1 MCALGAAGLLNQAA
15 SQKHR
20 CEPQTEMVCRSLTSS
35 TFKHTVCNR
44 LKQCWSYTLSLDTSD
59 AFCRVFAALLL
70 CPYPC
75 STSVEQSS
83 SVYFA
88 FRRQWKF
95 TPELYLIAA
104 GILVGSSVSSA
115 VLLLP
120 PSGSSCTRGSWL
132 CNSVIFFPILFE
144 PIPSRTCVK
153 ISFTSPEFA

>member
-1 MCALGAAGLLNQAA
+1 MCTLGAAGLLNQAA
-15 SQKHR
+15 WQSHR
-20 CEPQTEMVCRSLTSS
+20 CESQMEVVCRSLTSS

-44 LKQCWSYTLSLDTSD
+44 LKQCWTYALSLDTAD
-59 AFCRVFAALLL
+59 AFCWALAALLL

-83 SVYFA
+83 NVYFA

-104 GILVGSSVSSA
+104 GMLVGSSIFRA

-120 PSGSSCTRGSWL
+120 LSGSCCTRGSWL
-132 CNSVIFFPILFE
+132 CNSVIFFPISFE

-153 ISFTSPEFA
+153 ISFTSSEFA